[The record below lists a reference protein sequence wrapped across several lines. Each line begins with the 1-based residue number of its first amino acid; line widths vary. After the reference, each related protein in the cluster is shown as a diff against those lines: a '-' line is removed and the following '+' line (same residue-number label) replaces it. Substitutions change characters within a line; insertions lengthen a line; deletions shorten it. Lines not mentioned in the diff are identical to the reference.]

1 MFWKRFFIVIGILV
15 ILAFLAQLLIAPRLK
30 DLLTKAIRDSLGIEV
45 SVGDCEL
52 SMLKRKIVLSDVAIM
67 NPEKKDDYLLKAK
80 QISADFYFLPILF
93 NRQIL
98 RVVSLTEPEAILYLD
113 ESGKFRI
120 PEIKRDEKKVPGRG
134 TGELLFKKLEVK
146 NGNFKFIDQKVS
158 KPATIT
164 QISNINGKVVNS
176 ISLSDRAV
184 ITSVNVRG
192 AIEGQGT
199 FSVDGK
205 GAFLQKPLSF
215 DGTVKLN
222 KVPLQKFSPYYGSN
236 LSVKVNRGDLYLDTT
251 ALCEKGL
258 LNVKSEVRIEN
269 VDLEPVGDPT
279 QTVLFEIKTSDVIE
293 FLKDED
299 NAVKFSFEINGD
311 LSKPDFKW
319 GAEMTRALRNSMLK
333 ALTDGVLRSWRIPL
347 KAPAKAGEAINDLIG
362 GEAGEAAK
370 KIGEKL
376 QGILGK

>member
-98 RVVSLTEPEAILYLD
+98 RVVSLTEPEVILYLD

-205 GAFLQKPLSF
+205 GAFLQKPPSF
-215 DGTVKLN
+215 DGTVKLS

-236 LSVKVNRGDLYLDTT
+236 LSVKVNRGDLYLDTA

-293 FLKDED
+293 FLKDEN
-299 NAVKFSFEINGD
+299 NAVNFSFEINGD
-311 LSKPDFKW
+311 LGKPDFKW

-333 ALTDGVLRSWRIPL
+333 AFTDGVIRLFRTPE
-347 KAPAKAGEAINDLIG
+347 KAGETIGGLIG

>member
-333 ALTDGVLRSWRIPL
+333 AFTDGVIRLFRTPE
-347 KAPAKAGEAINDLIG
+347 KAGETIGELLG

>member
-52 SMLKRKIVLSDVAIM
+52 SMLKRKIVLSDVAVM
-67 NPEKKDDYLLKAK
+67 NPEKRNDYLLKAR
-80 QISADFYFLPILF
+80 QISVDFYFLPILF

-98 RVVSLTEPEAILYLD
+98 RVVSLTDPEVILYLD

-120 PEIKRDEKKVPGRG
+120 PEIKRDTKKVPGRG

-164 QISNINGKVVNS
+164 QVSNINGKVVNS
-176 ISLSDRAV
+176 ISLSDRTV
-184 ITSVNVRG
+184 ITNVNVKG

-215 DGTVKLN
+215 DGTVKLS
-222 KVPLQKFSPYYGSN
+222 KVPMQKFSPYYGSN
-236 LSVKVNRGDLYLDTT
+236 LSVKVNRGDLYLDTA
-251 ALCEKGL
+251 ALCKKGL
-258 LNVKSEVRIEN
+258 LNVKSEVKIEN
-269 VDLEPVGDPT
+269 VELEPVGDPT
-279 QTVLFEIKTSDVIE
+279 ETVLFEIKTSDVIE

-311 LSKPDFKW
+311 LGKPDFKW

-333 ALTDGVLRSWRIPL
+333 AFTDGVIRLFRTPE
-347 KAPAKAGEAINDLIG
+347 KAGETIGELLG